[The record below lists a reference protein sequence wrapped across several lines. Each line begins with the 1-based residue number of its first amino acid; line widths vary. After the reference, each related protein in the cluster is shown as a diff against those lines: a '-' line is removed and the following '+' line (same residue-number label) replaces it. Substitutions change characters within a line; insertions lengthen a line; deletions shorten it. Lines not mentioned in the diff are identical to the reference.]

1 MIILG
6 IIGIVAVGGFVWLI
20 WQFTHAVEGWQDES
34 GFHYGRR
41 K

>member
-1 MIILG
+1 MIILAV
-6 IIGIVAVGGFVWLI
+6 IGVILTIGFVWLV
-20 WQFTHAVEGWQDES
+20 WQFVHAVEGWQDES